1 MREQIASFRSKKAA
15 NAAARVYG
23 AYGITVYISGP
34 RKIKAY
40 GPVYDLDTNE
50 AGFKI
55 LTESK
60 HVKAIIH
67 GKARAAAW
75 RAVKNKEFDGKNWAA
90 YYAI

>member
-1 MREQIASFRSKKAA
+1 MREQVASFKSKKAA
-15 NAAARVYG
+15 LAAARVYG

-40 GPVYDLDTNE
+40 GPVYDLNTNE
-50 AGFKI
+50 AGLKI
-55 LTESK
+55 LIRSK
-60 HVKAIIH
+60 QVKNIIH

-75 RAVKNKEFDGKNWAA
+75 RAVKNKEFDGKNWPA